1 MSEAPETSAPTS
13 APAARRMG
21 VGLIWAAIYAVIA
34 LVFTAAAAYM
44 HVVKA
49 TPLMQPQVLFPSL
62 GAVWFFIRAALA
74 LRAPGGGS
82 DARR

>member
-1 MSEAPETSAPTS
+1 MSDAPNTS
-13 APAARRMG
+13 APAPAPAPRRMG

-49 TPLMQPQVLFPSL
+49 APLMQPQVLFPSL